1 MQCSL
6 SCRTWQLTYRQLE
19 VRVAESARYTYRL
32 RMSASAK
39 SALLAEWDRCR
50 WVWNECVVQSRDAHC
65 ARRECGPAMLDVML
79 TGWRAK
85 YEWLRAGAS
94 VPQQQTIRDFGRS
107 RTKALKDIRSRLPVP
122 KRAGMPRFKQK
133 YRAAPTLNY
142 TRRGFR
148 LDGANLCLAQEI
160 IVRPVWSRRLPSHP
174 SSVRIFRDSLGHW
187 YASFVVAC
195 TPQALPRTG
204 AAIGVDWGVI
214 NVATTTTTTTTT
226 SDAHDLSHPEYGRT
240 QAARLGRYQR
250 MMARRRG
257 GRGVPA
263 TTGYCEARRLAAR
276 AYNRAKHQ
284 RRDRARKWAKAVV
297 RDFDRIAVED
307 FRPRFLT
314 KTTMA
319 RKAADAAIGITK
331 AALIEAGRK
340 HDRLIVLV
348 DAKYTSMDCGH
359 CGVRTTHR
367 LPLSERTYT
376 CDACGTVS
384 DRDKNSARV
393 MLVRAGFIPVG
404 ADRTSPCLSQS
415 DTAA

>member
-148 LDGANLCLAQEI
+148 LDGANPCLAKEI
-160 IVRPVWSRRLPSHP
+160 IVRPVWSQSPVECANLSRQSRTLVCV
-174 SSVRIFRDSLGHW
+174 VRGGLHAAGIAAHW
-187 YASFVVAC
+187 RS
-195 TPQALPRTG
+195 
-204 AAIGVDWGVI
+204 DWC
-214 NVATTTTTTTTT
+214 
-226 SDAHDLSHPEYGRT
+226 
-240 QAARLGRYQR
+240 RLGCYQR
-250 MMARRRG
+250 
-257 GRGVPA
+257 
-263 TTGYCEARRLAAR
+263 GY
-276 AYNRAKHQ
+276 YYYYYYYYQ
-284 RRDRARKWAKAVV
+284 RR
-297 RDFDRIAVED
+297 
-307 FRPRFLT
+307 P
-314 KTTMA
+314 
-319 RKAADAAIGITK
+319 
-331 AALIEAGRK
+331 
-340 HDRLIVLV
+340 
-348 DAKYTSMDCGH
+348 
-359 CGVRTTHR
+359 
-367 LPLSERTYT
+367 
-376 CDACGTVS
+376 
-384 DRDKNSARV
+384 
-393 MLVRAGFIPVG
+393 
-404 ADRTSPCLSQS
+404 
-415 DTAA
+415 